1 MAALRSILGSP
12 KTAAEEYT
20 APKQTSTAPVY
31 PSLYQHQQQQ
41 QQQQQYPPV
50 PQQPA
55 GYQNEGGKPIL
66 VLLFQRLTPKKT
78 KCIGILDKAIRIHLN
93 TNIHH
98 SSQPCLQKY

>member
-20 APKQTSTAPVY
+20 APKRTSTAPVY
-31 PSLYQHQQQQ
+31 PSLYQ

-50 PQQPA
+50 SQQPA

-66 VLLFQRLTPKKT
+66 VLSFQRLTQIN

-93 TNIHH
+93 TNIHR
-98 SSQPCLQKY
+98 SSQRCLQKC